1 MNYSKFQDSKSG
13 QIQQDGLSASRRI
26 YLYLRQQIIEM
37 SMPPGMRVIEREIA
51 EAHGISRTPVHEAVQ
66 RLAEDGLIEIRPR
79 VGTFVARI
87 PLDALDEAMLIRT
100 ALEQTVVGEAAKRS
114 TIEGINLLR
123 DIINTQNAC
132 SQAGD
137 TKGFHQADEAF
148 HVQLGIIS
156 GHPGI
161 WPIILQAKMQ
171 IDRYRQLTLPLP
183 GRMKVVVD
191 EHISIVN
198 AVASHDS
205 NAAISAM
212 RQHLDQVLPVLKITN
227 VLHPEYFIP
236 HPQE

>member
-1 MNYSKFQDSKSG
+1 MNYSKLQETQSG

-87 PLDALDEAMLIRT
+87 PLDALEEAMLIRT
-100 ALEQTVVGEAAKRS
+100 ALEQTVVAEAAKRS
-114 TIEGINLLR
+114 TTEGINLLH
-123 DIINTQNAC
+123 DIINTQNICA
-132 SQAGD
+132 QAGD

-161 WPIILQAKMQ
+161 WPIILQAKIQ

-183 GRMKVVVD
+183 GRMTVVVD

-198 AVASHDS
+198 AVASH
-205 NAAISAM
+205 NADEAISAM

-227 VLHPEYFIP
+227 VMHPEYFIP
-236 HPQE
+236 HPHE

>member
-1 MNYSKFQDSKSG
+1 MNDSNVQKPKSG

-51 EAHGISRTPVHEAVQ
+51 AEHGISRTPVHEAVQ

-87 PLDALDEAMLIRT
+87 PLDALEEAMLIRT
-100 ALEQTVVGEAAKRS
+100 ALEQTVAAEAAKRS
-114 TIEGINLLR
+114 TIEGVNLLR
-123 DIINTQNAC
+123 DIINTQNVC
-132 SQAGD
+132 SQTGD

-148 HVQLGIIS
+148 HVQLGMIS

-161 WPIILQAKMQ
+161 WPIILQAKIQ

-183 GRMKVVVD
+183 GRMKAVMD

-198 AVASHDS
+198 AVASHDPDE
-205 NAAISAM
+205 AISTM
-212 RQHLDQVLPVLKITN
+212 RQHLDQVLPALKIAN
-227 VLHPEYFIP
+227 ILHPEYFIS
-236 HPQE
+236 HSQE